1 MSAALRIVAI
11 LREGDSSPGDSVLA
25 KPANA
30 TAFERQ
36 QFEQRLR
43 QLQAMCLLSP
53 ELERNQRTAQRHQ
66 RRGTYSRDVLIRAI
80 ERFVVEPAAIELTAV
95 QHSAVQH
102 NSVQPWF
109 QTYPQAL
116 RTDLA
121 ERLAQVVEQQVM
133 AVTGEHPHWFRSGES
148 TCSPCR

>member
-11 LREGDSSPGDSVLA
+11 QREGYGSPGDPVRA

-36 QFEQRLR
+36 QFEKRRR

-53 ELERNQRTAQRHQ
+53 ELERSQRTAQRHQ
-66 RRGTYSRDVLIRAI
+66 RRGTYNRDVLIRAI
-80 ERFVVEPAAIELTAV
+80 ERFVVEPAAIELTAA
-95 QHSAVQH
+95 QHS
-102 NSVQPWF
+102 SVQPWF

-116 RTDLA
+116 RTHLA

-133 AVTGEHPHWFRSGES
+133 AVTGEHPHWFRSGVS
-148 TCSPCR
+148 TWLPCR